1 MKRMTQSHIS
11 AFWGPRAQSVDESS
25 EVVSTF
31 LGSLAAIDA
40 SLDNWREG
48 ASTEIEAI
56 EQPPISDL
64 TRLSDL
70 LSSGQIRREDNGK
83 VITELGYS
91 VGLWNGDTISNASV
105 TIHIGA
111 TSQWV
116 PNSVSIALPD
126 PAIRPDPY
134 KYDSARTIL
143 ALTINAFHPDEAVWT
158 NSVLTDQQTGPDSL
172 TDDGG
177 YILGQLVGHP
187 AGWGTF
193 LADDS
198 KVVFDQEL
206 LPQSARIER
215 VNSGTLV
222 IVGDEPGNPS
232 IEDVLQVR
240 RAMGYEIP

>member
-1 MKRMTQSHIS
+1 MTQSHIS
-11 AFWGPRAQSVDESS
+11 AFWGPRAQSADESA

-31 LGSLAAIDA
+31 LSSLAAIDA
-40 SLDNWREG
+40 SLDNWRER
-48 ASTEIEAI
+48 ASTKIEATK
-56 EQPPISDL
+56 QPLINDPA
-64 TRLSDL
+64 RLSDL
-70 LSSGQIRREDNGK
+70 LSSGQNRRDTNGK
-83 VITELGYS
+83 VITELGYT
-91 VGLWNGDTISNASV
+91 VGLWNGDTTSDASV
-105 TIHIGA
+105 NIHIGA

-143 ALTINAFHPDEAVWT
+143 ALIINAFHPDRAVWT
-158 NSVLTDQQTGPDSL
+158 NSVLTKQQTEPDSL

-198 KVVFDQEL
+198 NVVFDQAL

-232 IEDVLQVR
+232 IEDVLQIR
-240 RAMGYEIP
+240 KAMGYEIL